1 MIEDKLDIFLI
12 TYNRAKYLDKTL
24 KNLFESPFSKCKLT
38 ILDNCSS
45 DETPQ
50 VCNKYKSIF
59 NNITVLRHSKNLGA
73 GPNFLRAVE
82 LSKLK
87 YTWVLC
93 DDDLLNFDN
102 SIDIIKAIEMED
114 FDIICVGSSIKSN
127 WVRGNISTSQKLM
140 DEYGNYFVVFSFIPG
155 FIYKTDLYDEKCI
168 NQGYQNVNNLFPHIP
183 FINKSFEENFS
194 VYVSEQ
200 EIVIRGNDNPAGFS
214 GLNWLIGW
222 MNSSLYIEN
231 NTVRTTTVHKLAS
244 KNSFTRTALSYIAL
258 EKMRNDQNPN
268 NNIIKFFSSAI
279 LVFGFGI
286 NVIVLLLLLPLIIL
300 PSCFYKILIKIY
312 LFFKYTIHHKNP
324 PETVN
329 VNDHIDESRR
339 I

>member
-1 MIEDKLDIFLI
+1 MIEDILDIFLI
-12 TYNRAKYLDKTL
+12 TYNRAKDLDKTL
-24 KNLFESPFSKCKLT
+24 KKLVESPFSKCQLT

-50 VCNKYKSIF
+50 VCYKYKSIF
-59 NNITVLRHSKNLGA
+59 NNLTVLRHSKNLGA

-102 SIDIIKAIEMED
+102 STDIIKALELKD
-114 FDIICVGSSIKSN
+114 YDIICVGSSIKSN
-127 WVRGNISTSQKLM
+127 WVRGSVSTSKKLM
-140 DEYGNYFVVFSFIPG
+140 DEYKNYFIIFSFIPG
-155 FIYKTDLYDEKCI
+155 FIYKTNLYDEKCI
-168 NQGYQNVNNLFPHIP
+168 NQGYQNVNNLFPHFP

-200 EIVIRGNDNPAGFS
+200 EIIIRGQDNPAGFS

-222 MNSSLYIEN
+222 MNSCLYIEN
-231 NTVRTTTVHKLAS
+231 KTVRKTTVRNIAS
-244 KNSFTRTALSYIAL
+244 KTSFTRMALSYIAL
-258 EKMRNDQNPN
+258 EKMRNDQSPYI
-268 NNIIKFFSSAI
+268 NITQFFSSAI
-279 LVFGFGI
+279 LVFGLDK
-286 NVIVLLLLLPLIIL
+286 NLLILFFLIPLIIL
-300 PSCFYKILIKIY
+300 PKFFYKIFINVY
-312 LFFKYTIHHKNP
+312 LFFKYTIHNKNP
-324 PETVN
+324 PETIK